1 MHTPVLKSL
10 EMYLFEF
17 ICHIVKLMLFDT
29 FQTKMDG
36 RYQIEDGQFDDADE
50 EAGRKNHPSISKLAW
65 NLEEVKL
72 STLST
77 SSEEDWSAED
87 YYSGDDWDRDDG
99 STKNNQAGPNAQ
111 TSTYKA
117 SNYQPS
123 DKLFKNLCNKIN
135 VERYEGPSN
144 LSGTAVNKLI
154 DNNKKSF
161 AGQHRTKDKKDR
173 ATAEQVMDPRT
184 RMVLFKLL
192 SRHAVTEVNGC
203 ISTGKEANVYH
214 ALGQSGADLAIK
226 VYKTSILV
234 FKVKFQ

>member
-1 MHTPVLKSL
+1 
-10 EMYLFEF
+10 
-17 ICHIVKLMLFDT
+17 
-29 FQTKMDG
+29 MDG

-50 EAGRKNHPSISKLAW
+50 DTRRSNPTISKLTW
-65 NLEEVKL
+65 NLDEVKV
-72 STLST
+72 ST
-77 SSEEDWSAED
+77 SSEEEERWSAED
-87 YYSGDDWDRDDG
+87 YYSGDDWDRDDA
-99 STKNNQAGPNAQ
+99 SVAKNNQQQQGPNAQ

-144 LSGTAVNKLI
+144 LSGAAVNKLI

-173 ATAEQVMDPRT
+173 ATAEQVMDPKT

-192 SRHAVTEVNGC
+192 NRGAITEVNGC

-214 ALGQSGADLAIK
+214 AIGRSGEHIAIK

-234 FKVKFQ
+234 FKVNLHHLS